1 MNHECL
7 TLGQTILAAL
17 KAKGLTQADLAR
29 KMGKTR
35 STIHAW
41 CRDKTKP
48 RLDTLSQIA
57 STLDTTVAELM
68 AGRWRK
74 TRAAPMRHAA

>member
-1 MNHECL
+1 MKAVTNHEGP
-7 TLGQTILAAL
+7 TLGETLLAAL
-17 KAKGLTQADLAR
+17 SARGLTQADLAKR
-29 KMGKTR
+29 MDKTR

-48 RLDTLSQIA
+48 RLDTLTQIA
-57 STLDTTVAELM
+57 TALDTTVAELM

-74 TRAAPMRHAA
+74 KRAA